1 MAKNRNLVKE
11 LYTDADYCT
20 IGLDLA
26 KNDVS
31 IAAIAC
37 DDTTPTLIDRMTY
50 DELYALA
57 DKLSPTLF
65 AFEPCCAYS
74 HVAAELQIRGHQVR
88 VISGRA
94 VKNWI
99 NTHMSGQKTD
109 LNDALA
115 LARLASDPDLQPIRP
130 KTVEERRIMTLQGIR
145 LQYVSQKT
153 QTLVSFK
160 GFCQSWGIP
169 LRACSKNL
177 KKFEDILKGNVEL
190 LSENVVAGMLS
201 MLDRVRDLNAKITE
215 IDKTLTEL
223 VSADLRGALLLDV
236 LGVGTQ
242 IAARFLT
249 TIGDIERFDSPRS
262 AVAYV
267 GLAPKN
273 NITGHI
279 NKPKPRKSGLP
290 DTRYKGQGRVSKHGD
305 TYLRTLLTQGAA
317 SIYMLHSRKALEQC
331 PLKCWLE
338 KQLNNGKPY
347 GKIIISL
354 AAKLVRIMWALLT
367 YGEEFDLHKAGV
379 SRAMLAK
386 MSAEPSAQGATA
398 S

>member
-1 MAKNRNLVKE
+1 MAKYRNLVEE
-11 LYTDADYCT
+11 LSTDADYYA
-20 IGLDLA
+20 IGVDLA
-26 KNDVS
+26 KYDVS
-31 IAAIAC
+31 VAAIAC
-37 DDTTPTLIDRMTY
+37 DDTTPTLIDRMSY

-145 LQYVSQKT
+145 LQFVGQKS

-177 KKFEDILKGNVEL
+177 KKFEDILNSNVEL

-223 VSADLRGALLLDV
+223 VSADPRGALLLDV

-249 TIGDIERFDSPRS
+249 TFGDIGRFESPRS

-290 DTRYKGQGRVSKHGD
+290 DTRYKGQGRVSKRGD
-305 TYLRTLLTQGAA
+305 TYLRSILTQRAA
-317 SIYMLHSRKALEQC
+317 AIYMLHSRKLLEQC
-331 PLKCWLE
+331 QLKCWLE
-338 KQLNNGKPY
+338 KQLNNRKPY

-367 YGEEFDLHKAGV
+367 YGEKFDLHKAGV
-379 SRAMLAK
+379 SRAMLVK
-386 MSAEPSAQGATA
+386 ISTEPSNQGG
-398 S
+398 SSS

>member
-1 MAKNRNLVKE
+1 MSHSFSFAENE
-11 LYTDADYCT
+11 FHA
-20 IGLDLA
+20 LDSQGDVGSGVVFGHLFVALFRFDSLGHHGIVGHEEQRKLA
-26 KNDVS
+26 H
-31 IAAIAC
+31 I
-37 DDTTPTLIDRMTY
+37 
-50 DELYALA
+50 
-57 DKLSPTLF
+57 
-65 AFEPCCAYS
+65 
-74 HVAAELQIRGHQVR
+74 
-88 VISGRA
+88 
-94 VKNWI
+94 
-99 NTHMSGQKTD
+99 
-109 LNDALA
+109 
-115 LARLASDPDLQPIRP
+115 
-130 KTVEERRIMTLQGIR
+130 
-145 LQYVSQKT
+145 
-153 QTLVSFK
+153 
-160 GFCQSWGIP
+160 
-169 LRACSKNL
+169 
-177 KKFEDILKGNVEL
+177 
-190 LSENVVAGMLS
+190 VV
-201 MLDRVRDLNAKITE
+201 NH
-215 IDKTLTEL
+215 
-223 VSADLRGALLLDV
+223 RGALLLDV

-367 YGEEFDLHKAGV
+367 YGEEFVLHKREFPTF
-379 SRAMLAK
+379 STL
-386 MSAEPSAQGATA
+386 SLQ
-398 S
+398 